1 MVGNPA
7 SVLHGLTYL
16 CCSST
21 HPFGDHLRH
30 QLADAM
36 IAATLSRTAT

>member
-1 MVGNPA
+1 MGNPA

-16 CCSST
+16 CCCST
-21 HPFGDHLRH
+21 HPFDGHLKH
-30 QLADAM
+30 QLADAL